1 MRSKVSEKFKMS
13 QIVVVKHNHVNGTV
27 SMYWWPHN
35 LSCIIELICWD
46 QTPQNKLCI
55 NIPTDMQAIVEIICK
70 ITGGVF
76 QQRVEEGVTYWER
89 VDYLDA
95 KKSADRFGMKVYIP
109 KD

>member
-1 MRSKVSEKFKMS
+1 
-13 QIVVVKHNHVNGTV
+13 
-27 SMYWWPHN
+27 
-35 LSCIIELICWD
+35 
-46 QTPQNKLCI
+46 
-55 NIPTDMQAIVEIICK
+55 MQAIVEIICK